1 MINSR
6 LNCPRA
12 NQKLMAAVQ
21 RVKYG
26 SFTWIN
32 IPNPTED
39 DLRYLKRK
47 YKFHALDLEDCLS
60 EHERPKVEEYDDYL
74 FVLMHFP
81 ILRKRLKSVDSD
93 ELDFFVGKDFLITLN
108 GNKLDNV
115 SEIFEKCKKSQ
126 KSRKFFM
133 EKGSGYLLYTIV
145 STLFDDVFPFIDR
158 INADVRQIEHSLF
171 ESGHNAKD
179 LLYDIMVLKRQ
190 IINLRRIILP
200 QRSVMLIL
208 EDKAKYFISESLEV
222 YFDDVVDKIEKL
234 WSNLEASKEFVESLQ
249 ETNESIISHTTNN
262 IMKILTVIS
271 VILLPLTFITG
282 LYGMNVNLPYASNE
296 TVFLSIVAVMI
307 VIALV
312 MMVFFKF
319 KKWL

>member
-1 MINSR
+1 
-6 LNCPRA
+6 
-12 NQKLMAAVQ
+12 MAVVQ
-21 RVKYG
+21 RIKYG

-32 IPNPTED
+32 IPEPTED

-47 YKFHALDLEDCLS
+47 YKFHTLDLEDCLS

-81 ILRKRLKSVDSD
+81 VLRKRSKSVDSD

-108 GNKLDNV
+108 GSKLDNV
-115 SEIFEKCKKSQ
+115 PEIFEKCKKSK

-171 ESGHNAKD
+171 ENGHNAKD

-271 VILLPLTFITG
+271 VVLLPLTFITG
-282 LYGMNVNLPYASNE
+282 LYGMNVKLPYAGSE
-296 TVFLSIVAVMI
+296 VMFLSIILAMM
-307 VIALV
+307 VIAVV
-312 MMVFFKF
+312 MMIFFKF